1 MANST
6 WTMNET
12 QRQFVEVLGNY
23 ENGVTLFELG
33 LAGYNFKSGSI
44 NTLITKGVVRTDG
57 EREFQCDVVYNGTV
71 VGHTTRKGVIY
82 MLVNRE

>member
-44 NTLITKGVVRTDG
+44 NTLITKGLVCTDG
-57 EREFQCDVVYNGTV
+57 DREFACDIVYNGAV
-71 VGHTTRKGVIY
+71 VGHTTKVGKVYR
-82 MLVNRE
+82 LVQRD

>member
-57 EREFQCDVVYNGTV
+57 EREFQCDVVYNGVV
-71 VGHTTRKGVIY
+71 VGHATRKGAIY
-82 MLVNRE
+82 MLVKGE

>member
-57 EREFQCDVVYNGTV
+57 EREFQCDVVYNGVV
-71 VGHTTRKGVIY
+71 VGHTTRKGAIY
-82 MLVNRE
+82 TLVNRE